1 MTAIVRALKAEKEL
15 CLQDIATFKNRRD
28 SIKARKRKLWT
39 MLAAS
44 SRGPNKILY
53 HGIVEVMNMNIEQK
67 SCLRALEFGQE
78 VAIVEDC
85 RCPFCADRVD
95 EDEFRNEVFMKEFE
109 SSGLCQGC
117 QDTVFGYKV
126 AW

>member
-1 MTAIVRALKAEKEL
+1 MDMNVDKKSFLREL
-15 CLQDIATFKNRRD
+15 GF
-28 SIKARKRKLWT
+28 W
-39 MLAAS
+39 
-44 SRGPNKILY
+44 
-53 HGIVEVMNMNIEQK
+53 
-67 SCLRALEFGQE
+67 QE

-85 RCPFCADRVD
+85 RCSFCTERVD
-95 EDEFRNEVFMKEFE
+95 EDEFRNEVFMREFE

>member
-1 MTAIVRALKAEKEL
+1 
-15 CLQDIATFKNRRD
+15 
-28 SIKARKRKLWT
+28 
-39 MLAAS
+39 
-44 SRGPNKILY
+44 
-53 HGIVEVMNMNIEQK
+53 MNMNIEQK
-67 SCLRALEFGQE
+67 SCLRALGFGRE

-85 RCPFCADRVD
+85 RCPSCADRVD